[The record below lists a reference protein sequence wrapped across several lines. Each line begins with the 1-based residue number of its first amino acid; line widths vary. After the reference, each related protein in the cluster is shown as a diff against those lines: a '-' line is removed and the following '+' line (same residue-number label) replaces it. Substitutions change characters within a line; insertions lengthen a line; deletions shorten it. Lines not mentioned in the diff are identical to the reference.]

1 MSLPYSLPVRLS
13 GATRPDTAAGRASFA
28 RLGLGAL
35 ALTLVAA
42 CQPEVPDSA
51 AGVGFGDYT
60 TYREARDAELR
71 TSDAVLPPEATGAP
85 AVRNGAIVSAPLS
98 APGTSAA
105 AVLPAPAGVADQGVT
120 VAVTP
125 PRVAGSSDAAISDEQ
140 SFQAVS
146 ARESIESDAERLERQ
161 RAAYVQVEATPVPQR
176 TGDAGPNIVAYALST
191 TNAKGQ
197 PVYSRGL
204 FTSDS
209 RAARNCAQY
218 PSPDLAQIAFLKA
231 GGPQKDRMSL
241 DPDGDGYACGWDP
254 APFRAVRG

>member
-1 MSLPYSLPVRLS
+1 MSLPYSLPVRMS

-60 TYREARDAELR
+60 TYRDARDAELR

>member
-1 MSLPYSLPVRLS
+1 MSLPYSLPVRMS
-13 GATRPDTAAGRASFA
+13 GATRPDTAARRASFA

-176 TGDAGPNIVAYALST
+176 TGNAGPNIVAYALST

>member
-1 MSLPYSLPVRLS
+1 MSLPYSLPVRMS
-13 GATRPDTAAGRASFA
+13 GATRPATAAGRASFA

>member
-1 MSLPYSLPVRLS
+1 MS
-13 GATRPDTAAGRASFA
+13 GATRPDTAARRASFA

>member
-1 MSLPYSLPVRLS
+1 M
-13 GATRPDTAAGRASFA
+13 
-28 RLGLGAL
+28 GLGAL

-176 TGDAGPNIVAYALST
+176 TGNAGPNIVAYALST

-218 PSPDLAQIAFLKA
+218 PSSDLAQIAFLKA

>member
-1 MSLPYSLPVRLS
+1 MSLPYSLPVRMS
-13 GATRPDTAAGRASFA
+13 GATRPDTAARRASFA

>member
-1 MSLPYSLPVRLS
+1 M
-13 GATRPDTAAGRASFA
+13 
-28 RLGLGAL
+28 
-35 ALTLVAA
+35 
-42 CQPEVPDSA
+42 
-51 AGVGFGDYT
+51 
-60 TYREARDAELR
+60 
-71 TSDAVLPPEATGAP
+71 
-85 AVRNGAIVSAPLS
+85 
-98 APGTSAA
+98 
-105 AVLPAPAGVADQGVT
+105 
-120 VAVTP
+120 
-125 PRVAGSSDAAISDEQ
+125 
-140 SFQAVS
+140 S

-241 DPDGDGYACGWDP
+241 DPDGDGYSCGWDP

>member
-1 MSLPYSLPVRLS
+1 MSLPYSLPVRMS

>member
-176 TGDAGPNIVAYALST
+176 TGNAGPNIVAYALST

>member
-1 MSLPYSLPVRLS
+1 MSLPYSLPVRMS
-13 GATRPDTAAGRASFA
+13 GATRPDTAARRASFA

-140 SFQAVS
+140 SFQA
-146 ARESIESDAERLERQ
+146 
-161 RAAYVQVEATPVPQR
+161 
-176 TGDAGPNIVAYALST
+176 
-191 TNAKGQ
+191 
-197 PVYSRGL
+197 
-204 FTSDS
+204 
-209 RAARNCAQY
+209 
-218 PSPDLAQIAFLKA
+218 
-231 GGPQKDRMSL
+231 
-241 DPDGDGYACGWDP
+241 
-254 APFRAVRG
+254 

>member
-1 MSLPYSLPVRLS
+1 MS